1 MAGYTCPPTD
11 PREKEHFFRSQ
22 APLQSQRARS
32 QVELDALGLPRV
44 HGVQMVAERVL
55 PALQPAA
62 LLHDPHEV
70 TAYREPGPHKMND
83 APGVHINGPFQL
95 FFFLNPAGRLI
106 RFQK

>member
-1 MAGYTCPPTD
+1 MTISPYIVWTIASGAAW
-11 PREKEHFFRSQ
+11 HVF
-22 APLQSQRARS
+22 AR
-32 QVELDALGLPRV
+32 DALGLPRV

-70 TAYREPGPHKMND
+70 TAYREPGPHEMND

-95 FFFLNPAGRLI
+95 FFLNPAGRLI